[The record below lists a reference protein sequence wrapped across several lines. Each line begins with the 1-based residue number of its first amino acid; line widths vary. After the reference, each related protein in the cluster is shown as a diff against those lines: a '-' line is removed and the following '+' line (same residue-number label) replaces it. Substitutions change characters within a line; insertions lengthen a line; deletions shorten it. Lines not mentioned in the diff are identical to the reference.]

1 MSDDIPFVLPLLRD
15 GIDPVEELGAL
26 RTSNPIVQLE
36 IPGGVKAWLITKYD
50 DVRSVLGDHE
60 RFSND
65 FTKLAEAGELQML
78 LQSDPGGLGL
88 IDPPDHT
95 RLRRILT
102 PEFTMRRLRR
112 LDPKI
117 EQIIEQQLDALAAAG
132 SGADLVELFANPI
145 PSLVICDL
153 LGVPYEERDEFAKHS
168 QDRFN
173 FTGDL
178 ADSLGEISES
188 LKYLTRIVEK
198 MRQSPNDGLI
208 GQIITEHGDSIT
220 DVELAGLADG
230 LLTGGLET
238 TASMIALGAHIIMQK
253 PEHIAIM
260 RSGDEKQISTMV
272 DELLRLMTVVQV
284 PFPRLAKV
292 DLELGGQQI
301 KAGELVIGS
310 LVAANRDEALGADMD
325 EFVPDRGWSSHLAF
339 GHGIHRCIGAELG
352 RMELRRALPALFKR
366 FGDLAHEGPAD
377 ETAFRMFSIVFGIE
391 ALPVTF
397 S

>member
-15 GIDPVEELGAL
+15 GINPVEELGAL
-26 RTSNPIVQLE
+26 RTSSPIVQLE
-36 IPGGVKAWLITKYD
+36 IPGGVKAWLLTKYD
-50 DVRSVLGDHE
+50 DVRAVLGDHE

-117 EQIIEQQLDALAAAG
+117 EQIIEGQLAALAEAG
-132 SGADLVELFANPI
+132 SGADLIALYANPI

-153 LGVPYEERDEFAKHS
+153 LGVPYEERGEFAKHS

-253 PEHIAIM
+253 PEHVAIM
-260 RSGDEKQISTMV
+260 RGGDDQQISAMV

-310 LVAANRDEALGADMD
+310 LVAANRDESLGADMD
-325 EFVPDRGWSSHLAF
+325 EFLPDRGWSSHLAF

-352 RMELRRALPALFKR
+352 RMELRRALPALFDR
-366 FGDLAHEGPAD
+366 FADIAHEGPVE
-377 ETAFRMFSIVFGIE
+377 ETMYRMFSIVFGIE

>member
-26 RTSNPIVQLE
+26 RTSTPIVQLE
-36 IPGGVKAWLITKYD
+36 IPGGVKAWLVTKYD
-50 DVRSVLGDHE
+50 DVRAVLGDHE

-117 EQIIEQQLDALAAAG
+117 ELIIEKQLDALAAAG
-132 SGADLVELFANPI
+132 PGADLVALYANPI

-220 DVELAGLADG
+220 DIELAGLADG

-238 TASMIALGAHIIMQK
+238 TASMIALGAHIIMQ
-253 PEHIAIM
+253 
-260 RSGDEKQISTMV
+260 
-272 DELLRLMTVVQV
+272 
-284 PFPRLAKV
+284 
-292 DLELGGQQI
+292 
-301 KAGELVIGS
+301 
-310 LVAANRDEALGADMD
+310 
-325 EFVPDRGWSSHLAF
+325 
-339 GHGIHRCIGAELG
+339 
-352 RMELRRALPALFKR
+352 
-366 FGDLAHEGPAD
+366 
-377 ETAFRMFSIVFGIE
+377 
-391 ALPVTF
+391 
-397 S
+397 